1 MNERLVTQHTAKRVR
16 QLRLAKEWSQ
26 ENLALTADLSVA
38 YVGQIERGE
47 KVPSIETIGKICAA
61 LEVSL
66 PYFFT
71 FDETWDIDG
80 RVLVATDSV
89 VSSMKAMPAG
99 LASRVALLVEEIKN
113 LTAKS

>member
-1 MNERLVTQHTAKRVR
+1 MNESLVTQHTAKRVR

-66 PYFFT
+66 PYFLRLMKPGT
-71 FDETWDIDG
+71 
-80 RVLVATDSV
+80 SMV
-89 VSSMKAMPAG
+89 VFSLRPTPSFP
-99 LASRVALLVEEIKN
+99 L
-113 LTAKS
+113 